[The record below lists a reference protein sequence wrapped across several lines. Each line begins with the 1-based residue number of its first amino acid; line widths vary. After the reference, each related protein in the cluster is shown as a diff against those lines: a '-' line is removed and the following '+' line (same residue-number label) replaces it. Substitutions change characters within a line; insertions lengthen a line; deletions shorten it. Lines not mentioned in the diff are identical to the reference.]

1 MRRQQIV
8 QVLQYILVW
17 VIIYIFCVYVLEKSF
32 INIVLKYWLLFL
44 VATISYFYYYSIQY
58 ESDKKFEFIRNG
70 LVYWNL
76 YLFVHVFFRPLLN
89 ISHELFVLLWLIILW
104 IRWTT
109 KMKSRW
115 KYLLQ
120 LVWWIL
126 SFFIVLSW
134 MFYFYPDKPDIE
146 WFINNGNYKIIVE
159 WVDDELEKSD
169 AYINITDS
177 KRSNDYIISP
187 GFERNILENCKISYP
202 SIRVDREEN
211 VVIKTPEWKKFFLFP
226 QSEVQLEFEWKKMIK
241 FSKVA
246 WKVMVFSWMFEDDID
261 IVWEMEE
268 FKNDEEILDLVDSLN
283 EEYKYELVYYL
294 KNQISESDISLANN
308 TIMYNI
314 DWVLLKFLAKI
325 FPTSFSKNLKNYK
338 EFMDYFGLI
347 EWNNID
353 LKRYSKKNESWISVF
368 SLFSKMINDVSIWV
382 NNIYWWRKN

>member
-8 QVLQYILVW
+8 QVLQYIFVW
-17 VIIYIFCVYVLEKSF
+17 VIIYVFCAYVLEKSF

-58 ESDKKFEFIRNG
+58 ELDKKFEFIRNG

-120 LVWWIL
+120 FVWWIV

-146 WFINNGNYKIIVE
+146 WFINNGSYKIVVE
-159 WVDDELEKSD
+159 WVDNELEKSD
-169 AYINITDS
+169 TYINIKDS
-177 KRSNDYIISP
+177 KRSTDYIISP
-187 GFERNILENCKISYP
+187 NFTKDILWNCKISYP
-202 SIRVDREEN
+202 SIKIDRKEN
-211 VVIKTPEWKKFFLFP
+211 VIIKTPEWKKFFLFP

-261 IVWEMEE
+261 IVWEMEK
-268 FKNDEEILDLVDSLN
+268 FKDDKKILDLVDSLD

-294 KNQISESDISLANN
+294 KNQISESKISLANN

-338 EFMDYFGLI
+338 EFMGYFALI
-347 EWNNID
+347 EWNEVN
-353 LKRYSKKNESWISVF
+353 LKRFSKKNESWISVF
-368 SLFSKMINDVSIWV
+368 SLFSELIDDVSIWV

>member
-146 WFINNGNYKIIVE
+146 WFINNWNYKIIVE

-338 EFMDYFGLI
+338 EFMDYFALI
-347 EWNNID
+347 EWNEVN
-353 LKRYSKKNESWISVF
+353 LKRFSKKNESWISVF

>member
-17 VIIYIFCVYVLEKSF
+17 VIIYVFCVYVLEKSF

-58 ESDKKFEFIRNG
+58 ELDKKFEFIRNG

-89 ISHELFVLLWLIILW
+89 ISHELFILLWLIILW

-120 LVWWIL
+120 FVWWIV

-146 WFINNGNYKIIVE
+146 WFINNWNYKIVVE
-159 WVDDELEKSD
+159 WVDNELEKSD
-169 AYINITDS
+169 TYINIEDS
-177 KRSNDYIISP
+177 KKSSDYTISP
-187 GFERNILENCKISYP
+187 NFTKDILWNCKISYP
-202 SIRVDREEN
+202 SIKIDRKEN
-211 VVIKTPEWKKFFLFP
+211 VIIKTPEWKKFFLFP

-246 WKVMVFSWMFEDDID
+246 WKVMVFSWMFQDDID
-261 IVWEMEE
+261 IVWEMEN
-268 FKNDEEILDLVDSLN
+268 FKDDKKILDLLDSLD

-294 KNQISESDISLANN
+294 KNQISESKISLANN

-314 DWVLLKFLAKI
+314 DWVLLKFLAKT
-325 FPTSFSKNLKNYK
+325 FPASFSKNLKNYK
-338 EFMDYFGLI
+338 EFMNYFALI
-347 EWNNID
+347 EWNEVN
-353 LKRYSKKNESWISVF
+353 LKRFSKKNEPWISVF
-368 SLFSKMINDVSIWV
+368 SLFSELIDDVSIWV

>member
-177 KRSNDYIISP
+177 KRSNDYVISP

-368 SLFSKMINDVSIWV
+368 SLFSELIDDVSIWV